1 MHFHMLRSNLKHE
14 VDDTIK
20 QIFECTYICLT
31 SVCGIERS
39 EGDDK
44 EGGGIFPSIHQ
55 VREGPLGV
63 TVTPQA
69 LDEAEPGRQ
78 TLDDGAQTVRVA
90 MAYVVVRI

>member
-1 MHFHMLRSNLKHE
+1 M
-14 VDDTIK
+14 
-20 QIFECTYICLT
+20 CPT
-31 SVCGIERS
+31 SVCGVERS

-69 LDEAEPGRQ
+69 LDKAEPGGQ
-78 TLDDGAQTVRVA
+78 TLDDGTQTVRVA
-90 MAYVVVRI
+90 VAYVVTRV